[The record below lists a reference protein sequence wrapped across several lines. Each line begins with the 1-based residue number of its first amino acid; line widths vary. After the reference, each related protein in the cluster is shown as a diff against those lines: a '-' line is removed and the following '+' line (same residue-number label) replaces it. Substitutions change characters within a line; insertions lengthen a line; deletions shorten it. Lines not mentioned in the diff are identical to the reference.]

1 MWPVFLLLLW
11 LGPVIPKQK
20 TGSCSQP
27 QPLCCP
33 GTDHHCQRGSCY
45 CDEFCRVLSD
55 CCPDHRAL
63 CNPDD
68 LHAGSLPP
76 VAQQAAVADRAGHT
90 RKVVLQM
97 VLRMRSTN
105 DSANSNQDWVQSM
118 VLQLLRTS
126 LPRRPLSVTV
136 KGIWKGP

>member
-1 MWPVFLLLLW
+1 MWPLFLLLLW

-33 GTDHHCQRGSCY
+33 GTDYHCKNGSCY

-55 CCPDHRAL
+55 CCPDYTAL
-63 CNPDD
+63 CNPGD

-76 VAQQAAVADRAGHT
+76 VAQLDPVTDRAAHT
-90 RKVVLQM
+90 PKMVLQM
-97 VLRMRSTN
+97 VLRMRSPLG
-105 DSANSNQDWVQSM
+105 SANRDQDWVQSV
-118 VLQLLRTS
+118 VLQLLHTS
-126 LPRRPLSVTV
+126 LTRRPLSITV
-136 KGIWKGP
+136 KGIRKEA